1 MVAGFCVAA
10 VQIEVA
16 NVRVCRGIPKEEAG
30 EVVFVKLGA
39 SMTHLLHTYMCTKE
53 LEVLQVR
60 FDAPPAFEEGDTS
73 SRVCPLVVK
82 VDCMQES
89 RQPIFGFQSYP
100 V

>member
-10 VQIEVA
+10 VQVKVE
-16 NVRVCRGIPKEEAG
+16 NVLVGRGIPKEEAS

-39 SMTHLLHTYMCTKE
+39 LMTRPLHAYTRAKE

-60 FDAPPAFEEGDTS
+60 FDAPPAFEGGGTS
-73 SRVCPLVVK
+73 LRVYPTVVK
-82 VDCMQES
+82 VDRMQES
-89 RQPIFGFQSYP
+89 RRPIFGFQSHP